1 MCNDP
6 AASNDTSQ
14 RRALQWVTNQGY
26 HCLQVTHGQTYFFL
40 LETYPEKVANYILT
54 QFNKDIANGSYLAKI
69 PEPSKSEIQII
80 YPSSSDG
87 DSVPPTV
94 VAKPIPAPT
103 PNVDLPEDNI
113 EGSNTAAIA
122 GGVSVTLIVAIVGLF
137 VARRRMIAA
146 EAELK
151 DDELDDVDI
160 ENKKDSDWSDDDSS
174 SSGSS
179 RSSSSSGSSSSGSES
194 SQNTSGSSDS
204 YFSNSASTSAGG
216 TSITGGD
223 NGPISVSA
231 SDTDSY
237 ASHSR
242 EKSHKVGVAAARPS
256 TDILNSNKVHDS
268 MDSGSSV
275 GEASLVEEAAI
286 EEIDSDSDHDAHS
299 NDDQNEYEMNV
310 DLADFD
316 GFEIPPMGRRSKE
329 SSYADDSSAGSSGWN
344 SSAGD
349 SSSTNTESVESFD
362 ANLVDAGSSMSK
374 TMTTNTDEMDEY
386 AIDRELMP
394 ETLNP
399 AVNPVVQPGV
409 SMIPVDDDEV
419 NDPTYLSD
427 DSENSV
433 SLTKR
438 SDAPPIGDE
447 IQSAIDQGDWAAV
460 GATAAILVPNPEDE
474 SVANTTHTSEMD
486 ALVNSGNWSGIV
498 AVAARYADDASI
510 QSGPPPSDHGSVSSR
525 CRANSISS
533 ASLETADESSAMTQ
547 SQSSAGRMSQVS
559 NATDS
564 ISAASASSA
573 SYTGDSYTNTS
584 YSGTGTSYSGT
595 YSGTGT
601 FVTGTSASEYT
612 SEVSR
617 EHTHPSDDRDSSLTS
632 SRSPPGSTS
641 IAAQNASTS
650 SSDNL
655 NDKQRINAI
664 RAEVEALVRRVVPDE
679 IDNIDAIMVQFNGR
693 EEELIATLRGMQE
706 KTIAQRAKAAV
717 QRSAK
722 KEAVKTGG
730 RIPDD
735 YTASSEDQ
743 SSVRDSTY
751 TDSAASIGD
760 HKSMASTVDGPS
772 VTGEFADDSSH
783 SSSDTGSA
791 SEYTSGSAY
800 GTEEGSRS
808 EYSRSEYS
816 SEFTSRSGSGSS
828 EYSSSQMSRNESKSY
843 VSGSVISD
851 DTSKKTSDGLDNL
864 MDKGDWSG
872 IVDHARKM
880 GNEGD
885 RERDLD

>member
-1 MCNDP
+1 M
-6 AASNDTSQ
+6 
-14 RRALQWVTNQGY
+14 
-26 HCLQVTHGQTYFFL
+26 L
-40 LETYPEKVANYILT
+40 LETYPENVTNYVSAQFDKDVAS
-54 QFNKDIANGSYLAKI
+54 GSYLNTI
-69 PEPSKSEIQII
+69 PEPSRSEIRVI
-80 YPSSSDG
+80 YPSSDEK
-87 DSVPPTV
+87 DSVPPT
-94 VAKPIPAPT
+94 AATKPIPAPT
-103 PNVDLPEDNI
+103 PSTGESIIGAPDDT
-113 EGSNTAAIA
+113 EGSNTAAVA
-122 GGVSVTLIVAIVGLF
+122 AGVSIALVVAIAGLF

-151 DDELDDVDI
+151 DDELDDV
-160 ENKKDSDWSDDDSS
+160 EGGNKRDGDWSDDDSS

-194 SQNTSGSSDS
+194 SQSTSGSSNS
-204 YFSNSASTSAGG
+204 YYSNSASTSAGG

-237 ASHSR
+237 ASHPR
-242 EKSHKVGVAAARPS
+242 EKSHKVGVAAAKTS
-256 TDILNSNKVHDS
+256 VDVLNSNQVHDS

-275 GEASLVEEAAI
+275 GEASLVEEAAL
-286 EEIDSDSDHDAHS
+286 EEIDSDSDHDSHS
-299 NDDQNEYEMNV
+299 NDDRNEYEMNV
-310 DLADFD
+310 DLTDAD
-316 GFEIPPMGRRSKE
+316 GLEISPMGRRSKE

-386 AIDRELMP
+386 AVDRELLP
-394 ETLNP
+394 GTLNP

-409 SMIPVDDDEV
+409 SMLPVDDEED
-419 NDPTYLSD
+419 NDSAFLSD
-427 DSENSV
+427 DSESSI

-438 SDAPPIGDE
+438 SDAPPMGYE
-447 IQSAIDQGDWAAV
+447 IQSAIEQGDWAAV
-460 GATAAILVPNPEDE
+460 GATAAILAPNPEED

-498 AVAARYADDASI
+498 AVAARYADDASV
-510 QSGPPPSDHGSVSSR
+510 QSGPPPSDHGSVASHR
-525 CRANSISS
+525 RADSISS

-564 ISAASASSA
+564 MSAASASSA

-617 EHTHPSDDRDSSLTS
+617 EHTHPSEDRDSSLTS

-641 IAAQNASTS
+641 FAAQIASTS
-650 SSDNL
+650 SDNP
-655 NDKQRINAI
+655 NDKQRINAF

-679 IDNIDAIMVQFNGR
+679 IDNVDAIMVQFNGR

-783 SSSDTGSA
+783 SGSESGSA

-800 GTEEGSRS
+800 GTEEGSRSEYSRS

-828 EYSSSQMSRNESKSY
+828 EYSSSQVSRSESRSY
-843 VSGSVISD
+843 ISGSVISE
-851 DTSKKTSDGLDNL
+851 DTSKKAPDGLDGL

-872 IVDHARKM
+872 IVDHARNM
-880 GNEGD
+880 RDGGG